1 MCVHAR
7 VYKKTKETN
16 NENHDFGDYLDHNMI
31 KKKKTWHKTE
41 NLVVLLKLHDNLL
54 TNVLHVED
62 LNIFFT
68 F

>member
-31 KKKKTWHKTE
+31 KKKKR
-41 NLVVLLKLHDNLL
+41 HD
-54 TNVLHVED
+54 TKQKP
-62 LNIFFT
+62 F
-68 F
+68 